1 MHLLRIFTFLG
12 GALLACASEPRILVL
27 AAIDFEQVAAL
38 GMQVERKRPVH
49 DFTVTYIRNPSTG
62 DELGIYEGGNPTL
75 FSSRGKRLGE
85 VKAVIAGE
93 AATWIC
99 WSQENGGQTEYGAE
113 VLIPSRS
120 VFHRNPDH
128 EYQEEFHI
136 FLVRPSLAAL
146 RSGRILAESIIR
158 KVPNQA
164 VQPTPGSVTPRAS
177 SSTSK

>member
-75 FSSRGKRLGE
+75 FSSRGSDSAK
-85 VKAVIAGE
+85 
-93 AATWIC
+93 
-99 WSQENGGQTEYGAE
+99 
-113 VLIPSRS
+113 
-120 VFHRNPDH
+120 
-128 EYQEEFHI
+128 
-136 FLVRPSLAAL
+136 
-146 RSGRILAESIIR
+146 
-158 KVPNQA
+158 
-164 VQPTPGSVTPRAS
+164 
-177 SSTSK
+177 